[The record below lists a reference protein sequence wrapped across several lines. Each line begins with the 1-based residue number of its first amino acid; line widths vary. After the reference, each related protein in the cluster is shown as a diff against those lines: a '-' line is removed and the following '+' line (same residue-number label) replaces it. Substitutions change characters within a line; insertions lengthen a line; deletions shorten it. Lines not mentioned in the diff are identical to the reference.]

1 MSNQIK
7 ILLSRF
13 LTRFGDQAWD
23 FAIPLV
29 LISLFPGQLQNV
41 AGYYLFSKMAQFF
54 INPIVLRWIDH
65 LPRKRIYQ
73 LGIGSQTISVLITW
87 ILILL
92 FSQNLQLK
100 HDIIFWLIYLSLA
113 IVGIVGSLGA
123 TLMEISVGYDL
134 AADQIHRDELP
145 LFNSRLKRVDL
156 ITEVTAPIFAGLL
169 LMIPQASGWNIGF
182 SLVAILNLVTFV
194 PEYILLSSVSGIN
207 LKKNLQST
215 EGLANPI
222 QEFKAGFRYF
232 KDQSYV
238 VPMLA
243 YAFLWLSVLSPH
255 GVLLA
260 GYLKDSGHITEL
272 NISIFRGFGA
282 FFGMIPTFI
291 FPIFNKK
298 FGLVKTSKILLGF
311 QTFCVLV
318 GAFAFQLGGKNALL
332 IFLIM
337 ILFSR
342 IGLYG
347 FSIAESEARQ
357 LFIPSSQRGRINGVG
372 VSLTSFATLILFGIG
387 TLLPKS
393 NDFSILVWLSTAS
406 VIIGFIILLKWKPTK
421 LAEHKAAT
429 TTRAAQ

>member
-1 MSNQIK
+1 MSNQFK

-41 AGYYLFSKMAQFF
+41 AGYYLVSKIAQFF
-54 INPIVLRWIDH
+54 INPVILRWIDH
-65 LPRKRIYQ
+65 LSRKRIYQ

-87 ILILL
+87 LIILF
-92 FSQNLQLK
+92 FSQDLGIS
-100 HDIIFWLIYLSLA
+100 HDLVFWIVYSSLA
-113 IVGIVGSLGA
+113 LVGVIGSLGA

-134 AADQIHRDELP
+134 AADQIQRDELP

-169 LMIPQASGWNIGF
+169 LMIPRMNGWNVGF
-182 SLVAILNLVTFV
+182 SLVAILNFITFV
-194 PEYILLSSVSGIN
+194 PEYLLLSSITGIDQ
-207 LKKNLQST
+207 KKNIQSEDLRT
-215 EGLANPI
+215 NPI
-222 QEFKAGFRYF
+222 QEFKAGFQYF
-232 KDQSYV
+232 KDQSFV
-238 VPMLA
+238 IPMLA

-260 GYLKDSGHITEL
+260 GYLKDRGHITEL

-282 FFGMIPTFI
+282 FFGIVPTFI
-291 FPIFNKK
+291 FPILNKK
-298 FGLVKTSKILLGF
+298 FGLVKTSQILLGF
-311 QTFCVLV
+311 QTACVLV
-318 GAFAFQLGGKNALL
+318 GAIAFQLGGPNALI

-357 LFIPSSQRGRINGVG
+357 LYIPANLRGRINGVG
-372 VSLTSFATLILFGIG
+372 VSLTSFATLILFGLG
-387 TLLPKS
+387 TLLPQS
-393 NDFSILVWLSTAS
+393 RDFSSLVWLSAIS
-406 VIIGFIILLKWKPTK
+406 VLIGFLILLKWKPISV
-421 LAEHKAAT
+421 
-429 TTRAAQ
+429 

>member
-29 LISLFPGQLQNV
+29 LISLFPGQLQSV
-41 AGYYLFSKMAQFF
+41 AGYYLVSKIAQFF

-65 LPRKRIYQ
+65 LSRKRIYQ

-87 ILILL
+87 LIILFFSHDLGLL
-92 FSQNLQLK
+92 
-100 HDIIFWLIYLSLA
+100 HDFVFWTVYSALA
-113 IVGIVGSLGA
+113 LVGVIGSLGA

-134 AADQIHRDELP
+134 AADQIQRDELP

-156 ITEVTAPIFAGLL
+156 ITEVTAPVFAGLI
-169 LMIPQASGWNIGF
+169 LMMPQMNGWNVGF
-182 SLVAILNLVTFV
+182 SLVATLNFLTFI
-194 PEYILLSSVSGIN
+194 PEYLLLSSIKGIDQ
-207 LKKNLQST
+207 KKTIQS
-215 EGLANPI
+215 EGLQTNPI
-222 QEFKAGFRYF
+222 QEFKAGFKYF
-232 KDQSYV
+232 KDQSFV
-238 VPMLA
+238 IPMLA

-260 GYLKDSGHITEL
+260 GYLKDSGHISEL

-282 FFGMIPTFI
+282 FFGMVPTFV
-291 FPIFNKK
+291 FPILNKN
-298 FGLVKTSKILLGF
+298 FGLVKTSQILLGF
-311 QTFCVLV
+311 QTACVLI
-318 GAFAFQLGGKNALL
+318 GALAFQLGGSNALI

-357 LFIPSSQRGRINGVG
+357 LFIPAHLRGRINGVG
-372 VSLTSFATLILFGIG
+372 VSLTSFATLILFGLG
-387 TLLPKS
+387 TLLPQS
-393 NDFSILVWLSTAS
+393 SDFSSLVWLSAIS
-406 VIIGFIILLKWKPTK
+406 VLIGFLVLLKWKK
-421 LAEHKAAT
+421 LSN
-429 TTRAAQ
+429 

>member
-41 AGYYLFSKMAQFF
+41 AGYYLVSKIAQFF

-65 LPRKRIYQ
+65 LPRLRVYQ
-73 LGIGSQTISVLITW
+73 LGIGSQTISVLLTW
-87 ILILL
+87 IIILL
-92 FSQNLQLK
+92 FSQNLLLK
-100 HDIIFWLIYLSLA
+100 SESIFWLIYLSLA

-134 AADQIHRDELP
+134 AADQIHPNELP
-145 LFNSRLKRVDL
+145 VFNSRLKRVDL
-156 ITEVTAPIFAGLL
+156 ITEVTAPIFAGVL
-169 LMIPQASGWNIGF
+169 LMIPQMSGWSIGF
-182 SLVAILNLVTFV
+182 SLVAILNFVTFV
-194 PEYILLSSVSGIN
+194 PEYILLSSIQGIDQ
-207 LKKNLQST
+207 KKSLQPSELQS
-215 EGLANPI
+215 NPI

-260 GYLKDSGHITEL
+260 GYLKDSGNISEL
-272 NISIFRGFGA
+272 NISIFRGLGA
-282 FFGMIPTFI
+282 FFGMIPTFL
-291 FPIFNKK
+291 FPVLNKK

-311 QTFCVLV
+311 QTFCVLF
-318 GAFAFQLGGKNALL
+318 GAIAFQWGGQNALI
-332 IFLIM
+332 IFLVM

-357 LFIPSSQRGRINGVG
+357 LYIPASQRGRINGVG

-387 TLLPKS
+387 TLLPQS
-393 NDFSILVWLSTAS
+393 NDFTVLVWLSAGS
-406 VIIGFIILLKWKPTK
+406 VLIGFVILLKWKG
-421 LAEHKAAT
+421 
-429 TTRAAQ
+429 RSGV